1 RLPEG
6 FPWYDKNKGIKYS
19 NALCL
24 LNIHQLEKRNETII
38 YELQKP
44 TKNIFMIDISEN
56 KYEGLRFENIF
67 TRHRY
72 IGPEGKALH
81 LRSHQPRHLLNTIG
95 QRNGMSD
102 LDLAKWSGRSLVTQ
116 NPVYNHV
123 SEDEMLR
130 KAETLDISTIG
141 SQAFMIDSVKPNL
154 PVTPGMI
161 NLWEHGAVHATE
173 FGYCVHDYMMSP
185 CDKFR
190 DCINCNEQVC
200 VKGEEEKLQR
210 LKERRNMTEG
220 LLSRA
225 RESMTEEEL
234 GADRWV
240 QHHELTLTRLN
251 ELIAILS
258 NNEIPVGSR
267 IKPGGESFTQLG
279 RVLNKFE
286 NLENNRNDKYI
297 E

>member
-1 RLPEG
+1 
-6 FPWYDKNKGIKYS
+6 
-19 NALCL
+19 
-24 LNIHQLEKRNETII
+24 
-38 YELQKP
+38 
-44 TKNIFMIDISEN
+44 MIDISEN

-200 VKGEEEKLQR
+200 VKGEEE
-210 LKERRNMTEG
+210 
-220 LLSRA
+220 
-225 RESMTEEEL
+225 
-234 GADRWV
+234 
-240 QHHELTLTRLN
+240 
-251 ELIAILS
+251 
-258 NNEIPVGSR
+258 
-267 IKPGGESFTQLG
+267 
-279 RVLNKFE
+279 
-286 NLENNRNDKYI
+286 
-297 E
+297 

>member
-1 RLPEG
+1 
-6 FPWYDKNKGIKYS
+6 
-19 NALCL
+19 
-24 LNIHQLEKRNETII
+24 
-38 YELQKP
+38 
-44 TKNIFMIDISEN
+44 M
-56 KYEGLRFENIF
+56 
-67 TRHRY
+67 
-72 IGPEGKALH
+72 
-81 LRSHQPRHLLNTIG
+81 RSHQPRHLLNTIG

-225 RESMTEEEL
+225 RS
-234 GADRWV
+234 
-240 QHHELTLTRLN
+240 Q
-251 ELIAILS
+251 
-258 NNEIPVGSR
+258 
-267 IKPGGESFTQLG
+267 
-279 RVLNKFE
+279 
-286 NLENNRNDKYI
+286 
-297 E
+297 